1 MVDASARRDHDRRE
15 LLRPRQRGSLFR
27 AYAHHGRQGRQH
39 RLSRAAGRRA
49 RRALSPGARRQSEAV
64 FENPAHDHR
73 NGSATGW
80 TANISVATVSLLD
93 GSKAQRS
100 RFRKLPAN

>member
-1 MVDASARRDHDRRE
+1 MII
-15 LLRPRQRGSLFR
+15 
-27 AYAHHGRQGRQH
+27 
-39 RLSRAAGRRA
+39 
-49 RRALSPGARRQSEAV
+49 
-64 FENPAHDHR
+64 R